1 MYPLADISR
10 PAIARAREQHHRAA
24 DLHLVAAGEF
34 FLINARIVDKRAVGT
49 AQIDNHK
56 LFAQA
61 ANFRMATG
69 NFGIVQ
75 LHSIDGV
82 AAQVNRAPLG
92 VQFVSDPLIPTLNHK
107 QGCHERAAR
116 KAKDASYAAT
126 RQERLRSNSSIL
138 RTSGL

>member
-1 MYPLADISR
+1 
-10 PAIARAREQHHRAA
+10 
-24 DLHLVAAGEF
+24 
-34 FLINARIVDKRAVGT
+34 
-49 AQIDNHK
+49 
-56 LFAQA
+56 
-61 ANFRMATG
+61 MATG
-69 NFGIVQ
+69 NLGIVQ